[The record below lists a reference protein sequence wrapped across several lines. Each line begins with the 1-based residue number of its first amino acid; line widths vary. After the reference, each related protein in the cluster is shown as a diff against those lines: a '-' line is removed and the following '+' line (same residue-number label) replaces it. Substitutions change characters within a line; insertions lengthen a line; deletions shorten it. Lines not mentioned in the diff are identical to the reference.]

1 MCASRLN
8 YYMKLELVDI
18 IEDIINLDPKMR
30 FVGFIDLKGNIVESI
45 IKSGKTSLESQKEE
59 EHFCKQVAQRR
70 KMRKDFD
77 NSLGKVRYVH
87 VEREKVTQMVTY
99 TKKFT
104 VYFTMEPEMT
114 IEDKLK
120 IVNKI
125 KKMTSHL

>member
-1 MCASRLN
+1 MWASRLN
-8 YYMKLELVDI
+8 YYNQLELVDI

-30 FVGFIDLKGNIVESI
+30 FVGIIDLDGNIVESI

-70 KMRKDFD
+70 KMRKSFD

-87 VEREKVTQMVTY
+87 VEREKVTQMVVY
-99 TKKFT
+99 VKKFT

-125 KKMTSHL
+125 KKMTFHL

>member
-1 MCASRLN
+1 LN
-8 YYMKLELVDI
+8 YYKKLELVDI

-30 FVGFIDLKGNIVESI
+30 FVGFIDLNGNIVESI

-59 EHFCKQVAQRR
+59 EHFCQQVALRR
-70 KMRKDFD
+70 KMRKNFD

-87 VEREKVTQMVTY
+87 VEREKVTQMVVY

>member
-1 MCASRLN
+1 LN
-8 YYMKLELVDI
+8 YYKKLELVDI

-30 FVGFIDLKGNIVESI
+30 FVGFIDLNGNIVESI

-59 EHFCKQVAQRR
+59 EHFCQQVAQRR
-70 KMRKDFD
+70 KMRKNFD

-87 VEREKVTQMVTY
+87 VEREKVTQMVVY
-99 TKKFT
+99 AKKFT

-114 IEDKLK
+114 IKDKLE

>member
-1 MCASRLN
+1 MWASRLN
-8 YYMKLELVDI
+8 YYKKLELVDI

-30 FVGFIDLKGNIVESI
+30 FVGIIDLNGNIVESI

-70 KMRKDFD
+70 KMRKNFD

>member
-1 MCASRLN
+1 
-8 YYMKLELVDI
+8 MKLELVDI

-30 FVGFIDLKGNIVESI
+30 FVGFIDLNGNVVESI

-70 KMRKDFD
+70 KMRKNFD

-99 TKKFT
+99 TKKFA